1 MGVFVLLKIYASFY
15 SETFLFWNC
24 SLDSVCAIEFIF
36 LISELCQPL
45 IHSGKLALLQLLR
58 LE

>member
-1 MGVFVLLKIYASFY
+1 MGVFVLLKIYASFC